1 MSDTSEMIFRTIQ
14 CFTNDGRLD
23 VNELDQIV
31 KIALQDGVVDDEE
44 KKVLK
49 QIIFNLTSRDL
60 TPDLWDRVEQVVK
73 HYGLDE

>member
-1 MSDTSEMIFRTIQ
+1 MSDSEEMIFRTIQ
-14 CFTNDGRLD
+14 CFSNDGMLD

-31 KIALQDGVVDDEE
+31 KVAMHDGVVDSEE

-49 QIIFNLTSRDL
+49 QIIFNLTSKDL
-60 TPDLWDRVEQVVK
+60 TPELWNRVEQLVE